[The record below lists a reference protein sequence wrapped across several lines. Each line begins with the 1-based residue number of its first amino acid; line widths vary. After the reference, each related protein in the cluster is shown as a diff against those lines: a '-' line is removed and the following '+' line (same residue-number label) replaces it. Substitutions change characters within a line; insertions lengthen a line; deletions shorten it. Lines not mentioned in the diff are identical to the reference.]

1 MTNDHHSV
9 SNQIK
14 FSDTNMKCEL
24 SGKIVRSG
32 TGHNTKFRCLK
43 LIIGLI
49 VLILSIT
56 LNEVLAQV
64 LTSDQIFSTDHVLDV
79 QIKVDPNDWSK
90 ICSQE
95 RIFEE
100 LSDLNRK
107 DSPPRNPFT
116 YVEAQV
122 TINDVTFPRVGIRK
136 KGFLGSLSNT
146 RPSLKVKLNHLDK
159 NGQVDGITNLT
170 FNNNQQDTSLMSQI
184 MSYALFNAVGSPAP
198 RCNYARLTVNGQNLG
213 VYSHVERIHKPFLKR
228 VFGND
233 NGSLYEGTLTDFRP
247 GWLNSFEHKLGSDQI
262 GRQRIQQLIEALNS
276 KDKNIEEA
284 IGQLVDLESFYN
296 FWVMESLLGLWD
308 GYSGNG
314 NNFFF
319 YLNPKT
325 DRFHF
330 IPWGADH
337 GFSRFSGKRK
347 YNHPPPISVKTQGL
361 ICHRLYQI
369 EACRRQYERTLR
381 KTMLEYWKEDNLIS
395 EIQRLET
402 MIQPYLILDQKR
414 ITKTKTFDNKKR
426 KDKYKDFSKKTR
438 ISNGKENNPKK
449 DTSTK
454 TEQSIVDFIRYR
466 RESISN
472 EIINGMPLWARP
484 PREYWIKQNQPF
496 ESSKDPKIGRKIG
509 HKKEKKNIN
518 QQQTKGLAKDWINY
532 FRTASE
538 QQIHQSITSEKFQN
552 LPESV
557 KKEIKIAAQS
567 YLIKKVTNKDNLVKI
582 DQANRG
588 LFTRKLTYDNL
599 DRAYTV
605 YIPSSYEEVSEVPL
619 LLHFHGFGGSAGEG
633 LIFSDMQTLAE
644 TEGFILVGPQGASL
658 EEEKSSHW
666 NHEPKSAKQ
675 NKSDIDDLGFTSA
688 LIDEICSSYSIDS
701 KRVYACGY
709 SNGAFLANSLS
720 CYLSNKIAAVASIA
734 GLIST
739 EIIKQHR
746 PIHPTA
752 VIMFHGTEDQIIPYE
767 GIEGYALS
775 IDQMIDYWIEFNST
789 DKVPDTNV
797 FTNDSKK
804 IESSAYAKKNSLEYG
819 ETKVEHYSYKN
830 GRNQVSVEHYKIIE
844 GNHWPQIS
852 YQGSNISRL
861 IWDFV
866 SQYDINGLRQH
877 E

>member
-1 MTNDHHSV
+1 MTNDHHNI
-9 SNQIK
+9 SNHFKCNDINIK
-14 FSDTNMKCEL
+14 PKL
-24 SGKIVRSG
+24 AGKTVRSG
-32 TGHNTKFRCLK
+32 TRYKTKFRCLK

-49 VLILSIT
+49 VSILSIT

-79 QIKVDPNDWSK
+79 QIKVDPNDWIK

-95 RIFEE
+95 RNFEE

-107 DSPPRNPFT
+107 ESPPRNPFT

-159 NGQVDGITNLT
+159 NSQIDGITNLT

-184 MSYALFNAVGSPAP
+184 MSYTLFNAVGSPAP
-198 RCNYARLTVNGQNLG
+198 RCNYAKLTVNGQNLG

-233 NGSLYEGTLTDFRP
+233 NGSLYEGTLADFRP

-262 GRQRIQQLIEALNS
+262 GRQRIQQLIEVLNS
-276 KDKNIEEA
+276 KDENIEEA
-284 IGQLVDLESFYN
+284 IDQLVDLESFYN

-319 YLNPKT
+319 YLNPET
-325 DRFHF
+325 DRLHF

-337 GFSRFSGKRK
+337 GFSRFRGKHQ
-347 YNHPPPISVKTQGL
+347 YNQPPPISVKTQGL
-361 ICHRLYQI
+361 ICYRLYQI
-369 EACRRQYERTLR
+369 EACRQQYERTLR
-381 KTMLEYWKEDNLIS
+381 KIMLEYWKEDNLIS
-395 EIQRLET
+395 EIQRLGT

-414 ITKTKTFDNKKR
+414 TTKIKTIDNKKR
-426 KDKYKDFSKKTR
+426 KDKYKDFGKEIS
-438 ISNGKENNPKK
+438 ISNGNTNKQKK

-454 TEQSIVDFIRYR
+454 IERSIVDFIRYR
-466 RESISN
+466 RQEIGN
-472 EIINGMPLWARP
+472 EIINGMPLWTTP
-484 PREYWIKQNQPF
+484 PSEYWIKQKQPI
-496 ESSKDPKIGRKIG
+496 E
-509 HKKEKKNIN
+509 
-518 QQQTKGLAKDWINY
+518 LAKDWINY

-538 QQIHQSITSEKFQN
+538 QQIRQSITNEKFQN
-552 LPESV
+552 LPENV
-557 KKEIKIAAQS
+557 KKEIQIAAQS
-567 YLIKKVTNKDNLVKI
+567 YLIKKSTNEDNLVKI
-582 DQANRG
+582 APANRG
-588 LFTRKLTYDNL
+588 LFNRKLTYDNL
-599 DRAYTV
+599 EREYTV
-605 YIPSSYEEVSEVPL
+605 YIPSSYDEVSEVPL

-633 LIFSDMQTLAE
+633 LIFSDMQKIAE
-644 TEGFILVGPQGASL
+644 TEGFILVAPQGSSL
-658 EEEKSSHW
+658 GEKKRSHW
-666 NHEPKSAKQ
+666 NHQPKSAKH
-675 NKSDIDDLGFTSA
+675 NKSNVDDLGFTSA
-688 LIDEICSSYSIDS
+688 LIDEIFSNYSIDS
-701 KRVYACGY
+701 KRIYACGY

-734 GLIST
+734 GFMST
-739 EIIKQHR
+739 EIIKHHR

-752 VIMFHGTEDQIIPYE
+752 VIIFHGTEDQIVPYE

-775 IDQMIDYWIEFNST
+775 IDRMIDYWIEFNST
-789 DKVPDTNV
+789 DTIPDTNV
-797 FTNDSKK
+797 FKNDSKK
-804 IESSAYAKKNSLEYG
+804 IESSAYGKKNSLKYG

-861 IWDFV
+861 VWDFV
-866 SQYDINGLRQH
+866 SRYDINGLRQH
-877 E
+877 

>member
-14 FSDTNMKCEL
+14 FNDINIKTKL
-24 SGKIVRSG
+24 AGKTVRSG
-32 TGHNTKFRCLK
+32 TGYKTKFRCLK

-49 VLILSIT
+49 VSILSIT

-79 QIKVDPNDWSK
+79 QIKVDPNDWIK

-159 NGQVDGITNLT
+159 NSQIDGITNLT

-184 MSYALFNAVGSPAP
+184 MSYTLFNAVGSPAP
-198 RCNYARLTVNGQNLG
+198 RCNYAKLTVNGQNLG

-233 NGSLYEGTLTDFRP
+233 NGSLYEGTLADFRP

-262 GRQRIQQLIEALNS
+262 GRQRIQQLIEVLNS
-276 KDKNIEEA
+276 KDENIEEA
-284 IGQLVDLESFYN
+284 IDQLVDLKSFYN

-319 YLNPKT
+319 YLNPET
-325 DRFHF
+325 ERLHF

-337 GFSRFSGKRK
+337 GFSRFRGKHQ
-347 YNHPPPISVKTQGL
+347 YNQPPPISVKTQGL
-361 ICHRLYQI
+361 ICYRLYQI
-369 EACRRQYERTLR
+369 EACRQQYERTLR
-381 KTMLEYWKEDNLIS
+381 KIMLEYWKEDNLIS
-395 EIQRLET
+395 EIQRLGT

-414 ITKTKTFDNKKR
+414 TTKIKTIDNKKR
-426 KDKYKDFSKKTR
+426 KDKYKDFGKEIS
-438 ISNGKENNPKK
+438 ISNGNTNKQKK
-449 DTSTK
+449 DTNTK
-454 TEQSIVDFIRYR
+454 IERSIVDFIRYR
-466 RESISN
+466 RQEIGN
-472 EIINGMPLWARP
+472 EIINGMPLWTTP
-484 PREYWIKQNQPF
+484 PSEYWIKQKQPI
-496 ESSKDPKIGRKIG
+496 E
-509 HKKEKKNIN
+509 
-518 QQQTKGLAKDWINY
+518 LAKDWINY

-538 QQIHQSITSEKFQN
+538 QQIRQSITNEKFQN
-552 LPESV
+552 LPENV
-557 KKEIKIAAQS
+557 KKEIQIAAQS
-567 YLIKKVTNKDNLVKI
+567 YLIKKSTNEDNLVKI
-582 DQANRG
+582 APANRG
-588 LFTRKLTYDNL
+588 LFNRKLTYDNL
-599 DRAYTV
+599 EREYTV
-605 YIPSSYEEVSEVPL
+605 YIPSSYDEVSEVPL

-633 LIFSDMQTLAE
+633 LIFSDMQKIAE
-644 TEGFILVGPQGASL
+644 TEGFILVGPQGSSL
-658 EEEKSSHW
+658 GEKKRSHW
-666 NHEPKSAKQ
+666 NHQPKSAKH
-675 NKSDIDDLGFTSA
+675 NKSNVDDLGFTSA
-688 LIDEICSSYSIDS
+688 LIDEIFSNYSIDS
-701 KRVYACGY
+701 KRIYACGY

-734 GLIST
+734 GFMST
-739 EIIKQHR
+739 EIIKHHR

-752 VIMFHGTEDQIIPYE
+752 VIIFHGTEDQIVPYE

-775 IDQMIDYWIEFNST
+775 IDRMIDYWIEFNST
-789 DKVPDTNV
+789 DTIPDTNV
-797 FTNDSKK
+797 FKNDSKK
-804 IESSAYAKKNSLEYG
+804 IESSAYGKKNSLKYG
-819 ETKVEHYSYKN
+819 EAKVEHYSYKN

-861 IWDFV
+861 AWDFV
-866 SQYDINGLRQH
+866 SRYDINGLRQH
-877 E
+877 

>member
-1 MTNDHHSV
+1 MTNDHHNISNHFKRNDINIKPKLAGKTV
-9 SNQIK
+9 S
-14 FSDTNMKCEL
+14 
-24 SGKIVRSG
+24 SG
-32 TGHNTKFRCLK
+32 TRYKTKFRCLK

-49 VLILSIT
+49 VSILSIT

-79 QIKVDPNDWSK
+79 QIKVDPNDWIK

-95 RIFEE
+95 RNFEE

-107 DSPPRNPFT
+107 ESPPRNPFT

-159 NGQVDGITNLT
+159 NSQIDGITNLT

-184 MSYALFNAVGSPAP
+184 MSYTLFNAVGSPAP
-198 RCNYARLTVNGQNLG
+198 RCNYAKLTVNGQNLG

-233 NGSLYEGTLTDFRP
+233 NGSLYEGTLADFRP

-262 GRQRIQQLIEALNS
+262 GRQRIQQLIEVLNS

-284 IGQLVDLESFYN
+284 IDQLVDLESFYN

-308 GYSGNG
+308 GYSGQG

-319 YLNPKT
+319 YLNPET

-330 IPWGADH
+330 IPWGTDH
-337 GFSRFSGKRK
+337 GFSRFRGKHQ
-347 YNHPPPISVKTQGL
+347 YNQPPPISVKTQGL
-361 ICHRLYQI
+361 ICYRLYQI
-369 EACRRQYERTLR
+369 EACRQQYERTLR
-381 KTMLEYWKEDNLIS
+381 KIMLEYWKEDNLIS
-395 EIQRLET
+395 EIQRLGT

-414 ITKTKTFDNKKR
+414 TTKIKTIDNKKR
-426 KDKYKDFSKKTR
+426 KDKYKDFGKEIS
-438 ISNGKENNPKK
+438 ISNGNTNKQKK

-454 TEQSIVDFIRYR
+454 IERSIVDFIRYR
-466 RESISN
+466 RQEIGN
-472 EIINGMPLWARP
+472 EIINGMPLWTTP
-484 PREYWIKQNQPF
+484 PSEYWIKQKQPI
-496 ESSKDPKIGRKIG
+496 E
-509 HKKEKKNIN
+509 
-518 QQQTKGLAKDWINY
+518 LAKDWINY

-538 QQIHQSITSEKFQN
+538 QQIRQSITNEKFQN
-552 LPESV
+552 LPENV
-557 KKEIKIAAQS
+557 KKEIQIAAQS
-567 YLIKKVTNKDNLVKI
+567 YLIKKSINEDNLVKI
-582 DQANRG
+582 APANRG

-599 DRAYTV
+599 ERDYTV
-605 YIPSSYEEVSEVPL
+605 YIPSSYDEVLEVPL
-619 LLHFHGFGGSAGEG
+619 LLHFHGFGGSAGGG
-633 LIFSDMQTLAE
+633 LIFSDMQKIAE
-644 TEGFILVGPQGASL
+644 TEGFILVGPQGSSL
-658 EEEKSSHW
+658 GEKKRSHW
-666 NHEPKSAKQ
+666 NHQPKSAKH
-675 NKSDIDDLGFTSA
+675 NKSDVDDLGFTSA
-688 LIDEICSSYSIDS
+688 LIDEIFSNYSIDS
-701 KRVYACGY
+701 KRIYACGY

-734 GLIST
+734 GFMST
-739 EIIKQHR
+739 EIIKHHR

-752 VIMFHGTEDQIIPYE
+752 VIIFHGTEDQIVPYE

-789 DKVPDTNV
+789 DTVPDTNV
-797 FTNDSKK
+797 FKNDSKK
-804 IESSAYAKKNSLEYG
+804 IESSAYSKKNSLKYG

-830 GRNQVSVEHYKIIE
+830 GKNQVSVEHYKIID

-852 YQGSNISRL
+852 HQGSNISRL
-861 IWDFV
+861 VWDFV
-866 SQYDINGLRQH
+866 SRYDINGLRQH
-877 E
+877 